1 MKKSVLPGKIT
12 AGAAMMMVGCYA
24 FGATMPPVSNACPSI
39 NKVIVKTTTG
49 GELDDAHLI
58 GTTDKP
64 RAIDYEA
71 GETMRFTLT
80 LKNAKP
86 YPAGAYFVKWT
97 RTGDDG
103 KSESGKE
110 EINPEKPV
118 VVKTSLA
125 EPGFVRLTAEV
136 VDSEGM
142 LYRKQLHVDTSTP
155 EGRQILNRWERHTDK
170 RVFFD
175 GGAAVHPE
183 KLQSVPEPSDFDA
196 FWAKRKARLAKV
208 PLKPVLTEQ
217 KSSNPKV
224 KVYTFSVPCA
234 GPRPVTGKLTMPT
247 APGKYPAS
255 IGFHGYWAHYI
266 QNIPSSGPEDRIDV
280 FINAHGYEL
289 GREAE
294 YYTEFYS
301 SIKSNGKTFGL
312 DSTWQ
317 NKSTDTAYFGWM
329 CYRIMRAL
337 QFIKSLPEWNG
348 KDIRAY
354 GGSMGGLQA
363 IWAAGLDPDVSE
375 ANPGKPWC
383 CDMGGRETLKRNGIT
398 WGVGETEAMRYFDP
412 VNLARRI
419 SKKCKL
425 TITRAGLGDY
435 CCPPSGI
442 AVFYNNLSC
451 DKTINWVQGA
461 THGHVPPEGFG
472 NQKFTLHEPAR

>member
-1 MKKSVLPGKIT
+1 MKRHALLGRIAVGT
-12 AGAAMMMVGCYA
+12 ALALAGYCA
-24 FGATMPPVSNACPSI
+24 FGVEMPAARNAHLNLS
-39 NKVIVKTTTG
+39 KVFTVTAAG
-49 GELDDAHLI
+49 GELDEAHLI

-64 RAIDYEA
+64 RAIDYEP
-71 GETMRFTLT
+71 GETMTFTLT

-86 YPAGAYFVKWT
+86 FPAGAYFVKWT

-103 KSESGKE
+103 KSESGKA
-110 EINPEKPV
+110 EIAPDKSITI
-118 VVKTSLA
+118 KTSLA
-125 EPGFVRLTAEV
+125 EPGFVRIVAEV
-136 VDSEGM
+136 VDAKGK
-142 LYRKQLHVDTSTP
+142 LYRKQLHVDANTP
-155 EGRQILNRWERHTDK
+155 EGKKALNRWERADK

-183 KLQSVPEPSDFDA
+183 KLQSVPEPADFDD

-208 PLKPVLTEQ
+208 PLKPVLTER

-224 KVYTFSVPCA
+224 KVYTFCVPCA
-234 GPRPVTGKLTMPT
+234 GPRPVTGKLTMPA

-255 IGFHGYWAHYI
+255 IGFHGYGAHYI
-266 QNIPSSGPEDRIDV
+266 QNIPSTGPEDRIDV

-289 GREAE
+289 GREEE
-294 YYTEFYS
+294 YYTEFYN

-348 KDIRAY
+348 KDLRAY
-354 GGSMGGLQA
+354 GGSMGGLQTM
-363 IWAAGLDPDVSE
+363 WAAGLDPDVSE
-375 ANPGKPWC
+375 AEPGIPWC
-383 CDMGGRETLKRNGIT
+383 CDMGGRETLKRNGTT
-398 WGVGETEAMRYFDP
+398 WGVGETEALRYFDP
-412 VNLARRI
+412 VNLAKRV

-442 AVFYNNLSC
+442 AVLYNNLPC
-451 DKTINWVQGA
+451 DKTINWVQGS

-472 NQKFTLHEPAR
+472 NQKFTLHEAAR